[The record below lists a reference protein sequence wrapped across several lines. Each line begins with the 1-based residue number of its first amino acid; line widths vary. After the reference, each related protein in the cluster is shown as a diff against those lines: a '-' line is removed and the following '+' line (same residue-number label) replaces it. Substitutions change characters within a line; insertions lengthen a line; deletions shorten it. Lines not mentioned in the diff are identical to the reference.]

1 MGSPEEN
8 VEPLGLGSSLLS
20 QKHWLPRP
28 SLGFLSLGDT
38 HPQTELPVCV
48 CGGGDPFPE
57 VTAGKREA
65 WGWCCP
71 QGASGGPASR
81 GRCGLRHSSCA
92 AGRVETG
99 PASLASCLPSQSPHP
114 SQACLPGTQHGLHFL
129 PAFHPSP
136 ILLPSSESRSRRRN
150 LYAHC
155 ADEET
160 ESYRGKKDWKGQ

>member
-1 MGSPEEN
+1 M
-8 VEPLGLGSSLLS
+8 
-20 QKHWLPRP
+20 
-28 SLGFLSLGDT
+28 
-38 HPQTELPVCV
+38 
-48 CGGGDPFPE
+48 
-57 VTAGKREA
+57 TAGKREA

-99 PASLASCLPSQSPHP
+99 LASLASCPHP

-129 PAFHPSP
+129 PAFHPNP
-136 ILLPSSESRSRRRN
+136 ILLPSSESRRRRRN

-160 ESYRGKKDWKGQ
+160 ESYRGKKRLEGTVAGQNGESLGFGARRPGLPACQFSISLPVWLGSDSGALLSKPTAVVIKR